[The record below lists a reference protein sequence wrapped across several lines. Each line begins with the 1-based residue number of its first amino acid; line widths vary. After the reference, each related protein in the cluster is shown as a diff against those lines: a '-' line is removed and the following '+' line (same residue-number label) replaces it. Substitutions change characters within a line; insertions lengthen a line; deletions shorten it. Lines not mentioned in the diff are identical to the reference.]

1 MAREIISI
9 CVPTYNGSK
18 TINKTL
24 DSIIK
29 NINNARFNE
38 EIEIILTDDCSM
50 DDTFFILKEYADK
63 YKYVKIFRNEKNLG
77 MDGNF
82 KQVALNASGK
92 YIWFSGQDDIFLDG
106 VVDHVINS
114 ILNNQ
119 NIDIISINF
128 SQYLEEKSKYIC
140 ESMLGLQAI
149 YPEKINFDHDILFN
163 NAKEYFSFF
172 NDVPS
177 FLPATIMRRDF
188 WLTTNTDKYL
198 GTYFIQYA
206 TILLNLNEAKILA
219 ITKPLI
225 RGLIPAIGWQ
235 TDGDKLFSIQLGA
248 MKAKFL
254 VFNDVRNP
262 FPKEIFLDKKRF
274 YLRRFLRMVI
284 AANYYKFKL
293 SKGNKDDLKMIY
305 GKNLYYF
312 YFLPIFKII
321 KIIPHFLIKLLF
333 SIKNFLID

>member
-1 MAREIISI
+1 MKKIISI
-9 CVPTYNGSK
+9 CIPTYNGSK

-29 NINNARFNE
+29 NINSLNFNE
-38 EIEIILTDDCSM
+38 EIEIIVSDDCST
-50 DDTFFILKEYADK
+50 DNTFSILKEYVDK
-63 YKYVKIFRNEKNLG
+63 YKYIKIFRNEKNLG
-77 MDGNF
+77 MDGHY

-92 YIWFSGQDDIFLDG
+92 YIWFCGQDDIFLDG

-128 SQYLEEKSKYIC
+128 SQYLEEKSEYIC
-140 ESMLGLQAI
+140 DSMFGLQSF
-149 YPEKINFDHDILFN
+149 YPEKIDFNQDLLFN

-177 FLPATIMRRDF
+177 FLPATLMKRDY
-188 WLTTNTDKYL
+188 WLKTDNEAYL
-198 GTYFIQYA
+198 GTHFIQYA
-206 TILLNLNEAKILA
+206 TILLNLKEAKILA

-225 RGLIPAIGWQ
+225 KGLIPAVGWQ
-235 TDGDKLFSIQLGA
+235 TNGNKLFSIQLG
-248 MKAKFL
+248 MIKASML
-254 VFNDVRNP
+254 VFKDARNP
-262 FPKEIFLDKKRF
+262 FPTKVFNEKKKF
-274 YLRRFLRMVI
+274 YLKRFLRMVI
-284 AANYYKFKL
+284 AANYYNFKL
-293 SKGNKDDLKMIY
+293 SKGNKDDLKIIY

-312 YFLPIFKII
+312 YFLPILKIV

-333 SIKNFLID
+333 SIKKFLVD